1 MTYHPESPQKT
12 MKGTHA
18 AERYRLPLLVG
29 IMAGL
34 FGGWMLTRE
43 VERSNRQASAT
54 PRTVT
59 PRADLSSQEK
69 TTIEIFEAA
78 APSVVFITSVGSV
91 RETYGF
97 NIYEIPKTGA
107 GSGII
112 WDTDGHIVTNFH
124 VISDAQRVRVT
135 LADHST
141 LPATFVG
148 AAPDKDLAVI
158 KIDADRALLR
168 PIAIGTS
175 HDLRVGQSVFA
186 IGNPFGLDQSLTTG
200 VVSALGRGIRS
211 VNDRTIEGVIQ
222 TDAAINP
229 GNSGGPLLDSAGRL
243 VGVNTQIVTRSGGSE
258 GIGFAVPVDIVNEVV
273 PQLIVHGRI
282 IRPQLGV
289 VIVSD
294 DLARRYGFDGVL
306 VQSVSPGSGAEEA
319 GLRGFGR
326 TPDGDIVVG
335 DLIVKVNDRVT
346 RNLDD
351 LLTEI
356 EKCKPD
362 ETVVVTFIRDGKAN
376 TASVRLRAPE
386 DRK

>member
-1 MTYHPESPQKT
+1 